1 MSRKDWTND
10 KLFTRLLNNK
20 SSKTY
25 WENIAVLR
33 SRPTKDVFDKCVE
46 LLNSDKPKERIIGID
61 ILAQLGTTPRVFLKE
76 TIELFFGLLDRES
89 DSKALF
95 SLLFAIGHNNENL
108 KQVQIERLIALK
120 DEQNSTVRQ
129 ALVNSLLGV
138 DNEKAVE
145 TLIFLSNDKVNS
157 IRNWATFG
165 IGSQTERN
173 TKTIREA
180 LWKRVND
187 KDQDTKLEAIA
198 GLATRK
204 ENQVKEVI
212 KQELISG
219 EFGNLLYESIIE
231 LGETD
236 FLPTLRQQQELAN
249 KDSGIKPEWKTDLQN
264 CINKLEEIEK
274 KKTTA

>member
-165 IGSQTERN
+165 IGSQIERN

-187 KDQDTKLEAIA
+187 KDQDTKLEAIV

>member
-249 KDSGIKPEWKTDLQN
+249 KDSEIKPEWKTDLQN
-264 CINKLEEIEK
+264 CIKKLEEIEK